1 MARLSDLRAGAKE
14 NRRGDDRSTAERNRS
29 ARFAYGP
36 PVEAARTSWGATGV
50 LFAAVGL
57 VIASGFFRPPEVAAD
72 AHGEAPAAS
81 AVLLTVAPRSDPA
94 EAGRRA
100 LRDRL
105 SRNPRDE
112 EAATALAER
121 CIVQARKTRDPR
133 WLGQAQAA
141 LGPFWSDPDPSAEVL
156 LLRATIRQS
165 LHAFPEALT
174 DLDRAT
180 RLRADPQIEL
190 TRATV
195 LAILGRFDEARAAC
209 TRVSERLPVVG
220 AGCTAQIEAV
230 TGSARPAVGR
240 LDAVLAGAATE
251 EIPWLLSLRAEAN
264 LRLGNRAAAR
274 DDLLRALERDP
285 QDAYSRI
292 LLQDTHIDEANE
304 QSLAAAIALTV
315 GHENDDAVMLRG
327 AIAAKRA
334 HHPQAAVFAREIQ
347 EKQQAARDRGDTV
360 HRREEALFAL
370 HIDGDATKAL
380 PLAEANFAVQKEPAD
395 VRLLLE
401 AAIAAHE
408 PLRGKP
414 AADFAR
420 KSKLEDPVIAALL
433 PQVPQ

>member
-1 MARLSDLRAGAKE
+1 M
-14 NRRGDDRSTAERNRS
+14 
-29 ARFAYGP
+29 
-36 PVEAARTSWGATGV
+36 EAARTSWGATGA

-72 AHGEAPAAS
+72 AHGDVPAAS

-94 EAGRRA
+94 EARRRA
-100 LRDRL
+100 LRERL
-105 SRNPRDE
+105 ARDPRDE
-112 EAATALAER
+112 EAATELAER
-121 CIVQARKTRDPR
+121 CILQARKTRDPR

-141 LGPFWSDPDPSAEVL
+141 LGPFWSDADPSAEVL

-165 LHAFPEALT
+165 LHAFPEALA

-180 RLRADPQIEL
+180 RLHADPQIEL

-220 AGCTAQIEAV
+220 AGCTAQIEAM
-230 TGSARPAVGR
+230 TGSARPAVVR
-240 LDAVLAGAATE
+240 LDAVLTGAGAATE

-264 LRLGNRAAAR
+264 LRLGDRGAAR
-274 DDLLRALERDP
+274 SDLLRALAGDP
-285 QDAYSRI
+285 LDAYSRI

-334 HHPQAAVFAREIQ
+334 HHPQADAFARELR
-347 EKQQAARDRGDTV
+347 EKQKAARERGDTV

-370 HIDGDATKAL
+370 HVDGDAAQAL
-380 PLAEANFAVQKEPAD
+380 PLAEANFGVQKEPAD

-420 KSKLEDPVIAALL
+420 KTKLEDPVIAALL

>member
-1 MARLSDLRAGAKE
+1 M
-14 NRRGDDRSTAERNRS
+14 
-29 ARFAYGP
+29 
-36 PVEAARTSWGATGV
+36 
-50 LFAAVGL
+50 LFAVVGA
-57 VIASGFFRPPEVAAD
+57 VIASGFFRPAEIAAD
-72 AHGEAPAAS
+72 ARGETPAAS
-81 AVLLTVAPRSDPA
+81 AVLLRVAPRSDPA

-100 LRDRL
+100 LRERL
-105 SRNPRDE
+105 ARNPRDE
-112 EAATALAER
+112 EAATALAEK
-121 CIVQARKTRDPR
+121 CILQARKTRDPR

-141 LGPFWSDPDPSAEVL
+141 LGPFWDAPDPSAEVL

-165 LHAFPEALT
+165 LHAFPEALA

-195 LAILGRFDEARAAC
+195 LAILGRFEEAREAC
-209 TRVSERLPVVG
+209 GKVSARLPLVG

-230 TGSARPAVGR
+230 TGSARPAVAR
-240 LDAVLAGAATE
+240 LDAALPSAAPE

-264 LRLGNRAAAR
+264 LRLGDRAAAR
-274 DDLLRALERDP
+274 GDLVRALAADP

-304 QSLAAAIALTV
+304 QSLAAAIALTA
-315 GHENDDAVMLRG
+315 GYENDDAVMLRG

-334 HHPQAAVFAREIQ
+334 HHPQAADFARELR

-370 HIDGDATKAL
+370 HVDGDAARAL
-380 PLAEANFAVQKEPAD
+380 PLAEANFGVQKEPAD

-401 AAIAAHE
+401 AALAANE
-408 PLRGKP
+408 PRRGAP

-420 KSKLEDPVIAALL
+420 KTKLEDPVIAALL
-433 PQVPQ
+433 SQVPQ